1 MPNYRQLLE
10 TAGASLTLTNVLAAL
25 GITALFGSG
34 LFIHD
39 LYQRY
44 KNYVVKADQ
53 SADFLLTGG
62 ILSPGNNAAINIE
75 DQLETLRQMTEIRN
89 DRQDDTRAKL
99 TFLGRFF
106 SRFLREGH
114 SNIDDIIA
122 RNINN
127 IALVPGYATD
137 EEIEIALQRAILGGT
152 RTRGY
157 LTTLARR
164 IGGPIYRL
172 LG

>member
-1 MPNYRQLLE
+1 MPNYKQLLE

-44 KNYVVKADQ
+44 KNYVIKADE

-62 ILSPGNNAAINIE
+62 ILSPGDNAAINIE
-75 DQLETLRQMTEIRN
+75 DKLETLRQMNAIRN
-89 DRQDDTRAKL
+89 DRQDETRAKL
-99 TFLGRFF
+99 SFLGRFF

-114 SNIDDIIA
+114 TNIDEIIA

-127 IALVPGYATD
+127 IASVPGYATD
-137 EEIEIALQRAILGGT
+137 EEIEIALEHAIMGGT
-152 RTRGY
+152 RTRGSI
-157 LTTLARR
+157 TWLARK
-164 IGGPIYRL
+164 IGDPIYRL

>member
-1 MPNYRQLLE
+1 M
-10 TAGASLTLTNVLAAL
+10 
-25 GITALFGSG
+25 
-34 LFIHD
+34 
-39 LYQRY
+39 
-44 KNYVVKADQ
+44 
-53 SADFLLTGG
+53 
-62 ILSPGNNAAINIE
+62 
-75 DQLETLRQMTEIRN
+75 
-89 DRQDDTRAKL
+89 
-99 TFLGRFF
+99 GRFF

-164 IGGPIYRL
+164 IGGYYLQIIRL
-172 LG
+172 TFYTILFYFLVLPHCIKQMR

>member
-44 KNYVVKADQ
+44 KNYVIKADE

-75 DQLETLRQMTEIRN
+75 DQLETLRQMNAIRN
-89 DRQDDTRAKL
+89 DRQDETRAKL
-99 TFLGRFF
+99 TFWGDF
-106 SRFLREGH
+106 SPDF
-114 SNIDDIIA
+114 
-122 RNINN
+122 
-127 IALVPGYATD
+127 
-137 EEIEIALQRAILGGT
+137 
-152 RTRGY
+152 
-157 LTTLARR
+157 
-164 IGGPIYRL
+164 
-172 LG
+172 